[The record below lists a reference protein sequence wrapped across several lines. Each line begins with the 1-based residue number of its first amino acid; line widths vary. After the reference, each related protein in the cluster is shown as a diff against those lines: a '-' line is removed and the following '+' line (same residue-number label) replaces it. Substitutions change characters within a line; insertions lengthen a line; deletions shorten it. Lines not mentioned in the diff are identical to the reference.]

1 MEYWIEV
8 SICVPYENLDA
19 VSDIVREVTGNGII
33 EERELAA
40 CPEGIVVKGY
50 FQARAHSG
58 QIIRTLQQ
66 EITSTTGVKTPLTVA
81 EVATRDW
88 TECYRQTHK
97 ILRVGKRFV
106 LKPFWEEYAPG
117 QGELVIEF
125 APTLAFGCGTH
136 PTTEACLEYLEEY
149 LVPGSTVYDVGTGSG
164 ILAIAAALLGA
175 GDVLAVDIDP
185 VAVEG
190 ASLSIAQNNLS
201 DIVRVVEGSLLDGVQ
216 GRCDLMT
223 ANILAEILYE
233 LFPSAIEKLVPGGL
247 LIASGIMETKEKE
260 VTEAMLSAGFLLF
273 ERTSRRGWSTL
284 VGRKTGSSVDSST
297 CK

>member
-33 EERELAA
+33 EERELAT

-66 EITSTTGVKTPLTVA
+66 EITSTTGIKTPLTVA

-106 LKPFWEEYAPG
+106 LKPFWEDYTPRHG
-117 QGELVIEF
+117 DLVIEF

-164 ILAIAAALLGA
+164 ILAIGAALLGA
-175 GDVLAVDIDP
+175 SKVWAVDVDP

-190 ASLSIAQNNLS
+190 ARGNIAANNLAGTIEVIES
-201 DIVRVVEGSLLDGVQ
+201 SLLDDLEG
-216 GRCDLMT
+216 GCDLMT

-233 LFPSAIEKLVPGGL
+233 LFPPAYERLVPGGI
-247 LIASGIMETKEKE
+247 LIASGVMEQKEAS
-260 VTEAMLSAGFLLF
+260 VAEAMLAVGFDLAA
-273 ERTSRRGWSTL
+273 RTSRRGWSTL
-284 VGRKTGSSVDSST
+284 VGRKTGV
-297 CK
+297 